1 LIQDIS
7 DTTINSITIQKTKG
21 MAINF
26 GHCCYPIPGDQVTG
40 ILTTSKGMV
49 MHRSNCT
56 NLLHIKQ
63 KSPQWMDIDWD
74 ADDNEL
80 FEVSLS
86 CLVDNHSGTLA
97 NIANVLANLRVNIE
111 HIVQKDKPQSKKSID
126 LIILVSNIVQ
136 LNNVL
141 DKLNEL
147 PHIILTT
154 RN

>member
-1 LIQDIS
+1 
-7 DTTINSITIQKTKG
+7 

-26 GHCCYPIPGDQVTG
+26 AHCCYPIPGDEVTG
-40 ILTTSKGMV
+40 ILTKSKGMV
-49 MHRSNCT
+49 MHRSNCA

-63 KSPQWMDIDWD
+63 KSPQWMNIDWD
-74 ADDNEL
+74 ADDKEL
-80 FEVSLS
+80 FEVSVS

-97 NIANVLANLRVNIE
+97 TIANTLAELRVNIE
-111 HIVQKDKPQSKKSID
+111 HIVQRDKPQAKKSID

-141 DKLNEL
+141 DKLSEL
-147 PHIILTT
+147 PHIISPS